1 MRAYIPTALALLLCG
16 AATSGALGDPI
27 RPDAASP
34 RNVAKTHAAALVLDA
49 HADIEIPGKED
60 RFVGPDGRS
69 RVAPDKLRAGGV
81 DAIVL
86 DVAVGPEP
94 VRDGYARKLADEK
107 LAAVLEM
114 VGNPANGMVLA
125 RTAADV
131 RAAHR
136 RGKIAVILGFQNAD
150 ILGKDIA
157 GLDYF
162 YDQGVRVFALNHL
175 GHNGYADSSRS
186 EAGLH
191 VPPLHFG
198 LSPLGR
204 SAIGRINDL
213 GGVLDVTQLSKDA
226 TLQAVQLSRAPVIA
240 SHSNVRTLSEATR
253 NLSDEEIDAIAA
265 KGGVI
270 CVTPFVG
277 YLYDSS
283 DKELVSKI
291 RAVRRE
297 AGLMEDFMYPYDLYW
312 TIQDLEKRK
321 DFRDKMAVVLG
332 PGTIESMVDHIDYLV
347 KRVGIDH
354 VGIGS
359 DFNHGGGI
367 ENFAEAS
374 QAMNVT
380 AALLK
385 RGYSRKDIEKIW
397 GGNFLRVMAQAAK
410 ARRS

>member
-1 MRAYIPTALALLLCG
+1 MKARLSIAAALSVYG
-16 AATSGALGDPI
+16 MSATLALGDTT
-27 RPDAASP
+27 SP
-34 RNVAKTHAAALVLDA
+34 RQVAKIHSAVLVLDS

-69 RVAPDKLRAGGV
+69 RVAPDKLKAGGV

-86 DVAVGPEP
+86 DVAVGPEAA
-94 VRDGYARKLADEK
+94 REGLARKLADEK
-107 LAAVLEM
+107 LASVLDM
-114 VGNPANGMVLA
+114 VRNPDNAMLLA
-125 RTAADV
+125 RTATEV

-136 RGKIAVILGFQNAD
+136 SGKIAVILGFQNAD
-150 ILGKDIA
+150 IIGKDVN

-162 YDQGVRVFALNHL
+162 YAQGARVFALNHL
-175 GHNGYADSSRS
+175 GHNDYADSSRS

-191 VPPLHFG
+191 VPPRHFG
-198 LSPLGR
+198 LSELGR
-204 SAIGRINDL
+204 AALTRINDL
-213 GGVLDVTQLSKDA
+213 GGLLDVTQLSKEA
-226 TLQAVQLSRAPVIA
+226 TLQAVRLSRAPVIA

-277 YLYDSS
+277 YLYNSS

-312 TIQDLEKRK
+312 AITDLDKRK
-321 DFRDKMAVVLG
+321 EFRDKMSVVLG
-332 PGTIESMVDHIDYLV
+332 PGTIESMVDHIDYLK

-354 VGIGS
+354 IGIGS

-374 QAMNVT
+374 QAGNVT
-380 AALLK
+380 AALIK
-385 RGYSRKDIEKIW
+385 RGYKPEEIRKIW
-397 GGNFLRVMAQAAK
+397 GGNFLRAMAQAEK
-410 ARRS
+410 ARRR